1 MAKLCLGT
9 VQLGMDYGVQGGSK
23 PSRERAEAVLDFA
36 IQNGVDA
43 LDTAAA
49 YGDAEQVLGNFFQ
62 ARPKLINGVK
72 VIAKLPAS
80 ALVAGDEDNWER
92 IVLANAAGSIQR
104 MGLARLKAY
113 LFHDASCIFD
123 DRAVQALYAVVRNGL
138 AQKVGVSVYT
148 PEEAIKAL
156 AYDEIGVVQIPYN
169 LFDWR
174 LDRCGFFEKAQ
185 KKGTEVYAR
194 SSLLQG
200 LLVMD
205 PDLLPKRVQFAEGYL
220 REYRAICARFDFTPL
235 RAAVGFA
242 VHHPGINYVVF
253 GVDTREQLED
263 YISAREER
271 LPEEM
276 VLQLANAFSDV
287 EEKLVNPS
295 LWK

>member
-23 PSRERAEAVLDFA
+23 PSREKAEAVLDFA

-49 YGDAEQVLGNFFQ
+49 YGDAEQVLGNYFQ
-62 ARPKLINGVK
+62 ARPELISEVQ
-72 VIAKLPAS
+72 VIAKLPAG
-80 ALVAGDEDNWER
+80 ALVVGDEDNWER
-92 IVLANAAGSIQR
+92 TVLANAAGSIQR

-123 DRAVQALYAVVRNGL
+123 DRAVQALYAVVRDGL
-138 AQKVGVSVYT
+138 AQKAGVSVYT
-148 PEEAIKAL
+148 PEEAMKAL
-156 AYDEIGVVQIPYN
+156 AYDEIGVIQIPYN
-169 LFDWR
+169 LFDRR
-174 LDRCGFFEKAQ
+174 LDRCGFFKKAYE
-185 KKGTEVYAR
+185 KGTEVYAR

-200 LLVMD
+200 LLAMD
-205 PDLLPKRVQFAEGYL
+205 PDLLPERVRFAEGYL
-220 REYRAICARFDFTPL
+220 REYRAICSRFDLTPL

-253 GVDTREQLED
+253 GVDTQEQLKE
-263 YISAREER
+263 YVSAREER
-271 LPEEM
+271 LPEEA
-276 VLQLANAFSDV
+276 VCQFERAFANV